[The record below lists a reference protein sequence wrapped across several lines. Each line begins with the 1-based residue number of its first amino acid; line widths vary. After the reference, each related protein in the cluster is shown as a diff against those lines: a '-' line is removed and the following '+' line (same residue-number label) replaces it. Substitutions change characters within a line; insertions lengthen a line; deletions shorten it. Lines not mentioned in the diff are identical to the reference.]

1 MANKAKCSPR
11 GMQIS
16 VTIVFFKEGM
26 NHKLWTERLYLVIGN
41 FHGAG
46 GKQQGFDVEEFL
58 KPIKTHIAHFPAS
71 GGMSFPAPRLFFLI
85 KTLRPHIEIV

>member
-58 KPIKTHIAHFPAS
+58 KPIKNTYSPFPSFWRYELPCPPPFFFDKDFKTTH
-71 GGMSFPAPRLFFLI
+71 
-85 KTLRPHIEIV
+85 